1 MCHAGAHKRPRE
13 KQAKTDPACITMI
26 NGISKLAH
34 DKLIKRGKTI
44 AIAESCSGGQ
54 LASELIRYPG
64 ASRFFILGVVAYS
77 NSSKVEILGVPRKL
91 ISEYGAVSK
100 QVAES
105 MARNIRKKVKADIGL
120 SITGLAGPAGATTHK
135 PVGLVFISLDAE
147 NKNICREFHFRGSR
161 QDIRKKATQKALRLL
176 CAHLSP

>member
-1 MCHAGAHKRPRE
+1 
-13 KQAKTDPACITMI
+13 MI

-34 DKLIKRGKTI
+34 DKLTASGKTI

-77 NSSKVEILGVPRKL
+77 NKSKIEILGVPGKL
-91 ISEYGAVSK
+91 ISKYGAVSK
-100 QVAES
+100 QVAGS
-105 MARNIRKKVKADIGL
+105 MARNIRKKAKADLGL
-120 SITGLAGPAGATTHK
+120 SITGLAGPAGVKTDK
-135 PVGLVFISLDAE
+135 PVGLVFICLDAE
-147 NKNICREFHFRGSR
+147 NKNICRKFHFRGNR
-161 QDIRKKATQKALRLL
+161 QDIREKSAKAALRLL